1 MPPIKIKKYITPT
14 SQDSAYSYNYQ
25 TSLLKYYNNSDN
37 GFEFQKTSKDMDE
50 NNFIQESLKNKRKFE
65 ILSPK
70 NSILP
75 VDTRYVY
82 YSKKNNKYIS
92 FYGNDLVNLKPDFM
106 LSPQEKIERYGV
118 PKGNYFTR
126 PIQSQEL
133 GNKVDTFDS
142 KTGKK
147 YIPKLING
155 GELQDTVTNYSDYK
169 NIKKEFINKEMD
181 FWKDKQANPNS
192 NTNNS

>member
-70 NSILP
+70 DSILP
-75 VDTRYVY
+75 VDTRY
-82 YSKKNNKYIS
+82 
-92 FYGNDLVNLKPDFM
+92 
-106 LSPQEKIERYGV
+106 
-118 PKGNYFTR
+118 
-126 PIQSQEL
+126 
-133 GNKVDTFDS
+133 
-142 KTGKK
+142 
-147 YIPKLING
+147 
-155 GELQDTVTNYSDYK
+155 DY
-169 NIKKEFINKEMD
+169 
-181 FWKDKQANPNS
+181 
-192 NTNNS
+192 